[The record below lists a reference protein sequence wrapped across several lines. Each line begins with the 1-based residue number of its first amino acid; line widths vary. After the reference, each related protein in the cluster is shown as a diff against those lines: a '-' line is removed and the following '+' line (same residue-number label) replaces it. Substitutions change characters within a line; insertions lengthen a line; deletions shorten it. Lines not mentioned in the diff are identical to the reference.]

1 MSEDR
6 APQNSYFAGYIS
18 QQIPVYPS
26 NFPCFDAK
34 KTWPQDVSALLPCP
48 SDPEG
53 SPKGVADSQLGSDH
67 LGVHPSHF
75 HPHSLH
81 FHSSA
86 ICLSH
91 TPATPVHHH
100 GLPFPPPSPRL
111 ALSCCWLRAQVL
123 GPRLAPLAPLEVRR
137 IHAAVRSKALEAIA
151 EGNLR
156 PGRELELISALDLE
170 TVPWS
175 CLAVKSGK
183 CFFKISSL
191 I

>member
-1 MSEDR
+1 MASR
-6 APQNSYFAGYIS
+6 S
-18 QQIPVYPS
+18 
-26 NFPCFDAK
+26 
-34 KTWPQDVSALLPCP
+34 L
-48 SDPEG
+48 
-53 SPKGVADSQLGSDH
+53 H
-67 LGVHPSHF
+67 RRRLGV
-75 HPHSLH
+75 LL
-81 FHSSA
+81 
-86 ICLSH
+86 C
-91 TPATPVHHH
+91 
-100 GLPFPPPSPRL
+100 L